1 MKLWFLIEITA
12 FDLLTWRINLLND
25 MSSFKKY
32 FDENYDVLRKLDTRI
47 YRLLTKNK
55 QNSHLSTMSLKEEV
69 PYNGENK
76 REHTYINE
84 KRELTRKKLL
94 NVSSLNNCKNH
105 KQEKKIKSFIFE
117 TKKFSYLE
125 KNIFKELDY
134 ENFLKNNR
142 VISDKLYKEI
152 MFKKYRLR
160 IVLKNNRVISDKLY
174 KEIMFKKYRLRIAL
188 PLLLF
193 LSLSLSLILDL
204 FVGCGLI
211 NMLRQLLSMY
221 DKNIWK
227 FLGQNF
233 GNFIG
238 KDLADFL
245 RPLWTYTTSESG
257 QIKMKVYATN
267 GLCGILIY
275 FLPFVILGVTLIS
288 GIIYYHK
295 KVKKFEKIKLRKR

>member
-1 MKLWFLIEITA
+1 
-12 FDLLTWRINLLND
+12 
-25 MSSFKKY
+25 
-32 FDENYDVLRKLDTRI
+32 
-47 YRLLTKNK
+47 
-55 QNSHLSTMSLKEEV
+55 MSLNEEV

-76 REHTYINE
+76 KKHTYNNE

-94 NVSSLNNCKNH
+94 NVSSLNNCKSH
-105 KQEKKIKSFIFE
+105 KQDRKNKSFIFE
-117 TKKFSYLE
+117 TKKFSFLE
-125 KNIFKELDY
+125 KKIFKELDY

-160 IVLKNNRVISDKLY
+160 I
-174 KEIMFKKYRLRIAL
+174 AL

-193 LSLSLSLILDL
+193 LLLSISLVLDL

-211 NMLRQLLSMY
+211 NMLRQLLNTH
-221 DKNIWK
+221 DENIWK
-227 FLGQNF
+227 FLGQTF

-245 RPLWTYTTSESG
+245 KPLWTYTKMDGSN
-257 QIKMKVYATN
+257 IKKEVYAST

-275 FLPFVILGVTLIS
+275 FLPFIILGVTLIS

>member
-160 IVLKNNRVISDKLY
+160 I
-174 KEIMFKKYRLRIAL
+174 AL